1 MKKITSFVELYEFNT
16 KLIKIYMPIIA
27 VGLIIAAIV
36 VTILFPGF
44 GWWVGLIFL
53 GMATYI
59 AIACFFIVK
68 YRNKKLKEFIE
79 NETSEKAHE

>member
-1 MKKITSFVELYEFNT
+1 MKRITSFVELYEFNT

-44 GWWVGLIFL
+44 GWWVGLI
-53 GMATYI
+53 
-59 AIACFFIVK
+59 
-68 YRNKKLKEFIE
+68 
-79 NETSEKAHE
+79 